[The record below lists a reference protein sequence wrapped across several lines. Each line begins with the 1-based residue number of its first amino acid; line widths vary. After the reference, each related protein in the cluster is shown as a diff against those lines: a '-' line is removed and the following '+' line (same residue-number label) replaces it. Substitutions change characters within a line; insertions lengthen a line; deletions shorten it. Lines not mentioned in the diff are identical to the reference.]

1 MKSSCPI
8 NHKWKRTGTPVQIS
22 NGETVQ
28 KYLCKRCSKSKY
40 ISMPK
45 NS

>member
-8 NHKWKRTGTPVQIS
+8 SHKWKRTGSPIKVS
-22 NGETVQ
+22 NGDVVQ
-28 KYLCKRCSKSKY
+28 KFLCKRCNKSKY

-45 NS
+45 AS